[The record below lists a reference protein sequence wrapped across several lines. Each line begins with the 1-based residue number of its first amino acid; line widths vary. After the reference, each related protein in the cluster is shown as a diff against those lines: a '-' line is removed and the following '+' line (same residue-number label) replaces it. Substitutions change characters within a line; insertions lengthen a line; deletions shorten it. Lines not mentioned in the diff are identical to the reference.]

1 MADLDRLLRSDIAH
15 AAADAVQPPDFTPI
29 ERRGVQRRR
38 THTLLAVAAAVVVLV
53 GVAGSIRILGH
64 EDAAP
69 PTPAEQPPPLL
80 MPAGDAAIEPG
91 TYLVPRSA
99 GVSVDFTVTFPDG
112 WRAHDSGAY
121 DKHADEPD
129 EIGFQSVVVDKIYAD
144 ACRGDRGAQTKVG
157 PGADDLVSALLEQP
171 GPAKSGPVETTLG
184 GYPATR
190 VDLRVP
196 RRLQSRDCFRGPGTG
211 VQLWLSEPDDYLV
224 LDADGLVSVYVVEVN
239 GERKVFTSQYRPA
252 YTSKEDQAELQQ
264 ILDSI
269 RIEG

>member
-1 MADLDRLLRSDIAH
+1 MTRTTFRALNA
-15 AAADAVQPPDFTPI
+15 PPD
-29 ERRGVQRRR
+29 RAVVVGL
-38 THTLLAVAAAVVVLV
+38 LLAVSLT
-53 GVAGSIRILGH
+53 GCRGTSDAGGSSST
-64 EDAAP
+64 A
-69 PTPAEQPPPLL
+69 TPSSTFASS
-80 MPAGDAAIEPG
+80 PAGDAAIEPG

-157 PGADDLVSALLEQP
+157 PGADALVSALLEQP

-224 LDADGLVSVYVVEVN
+224 LGADGLVSVYVVEVN
-239 GERKVFTSQYRPA
+239 GERQVFTSQYRPA